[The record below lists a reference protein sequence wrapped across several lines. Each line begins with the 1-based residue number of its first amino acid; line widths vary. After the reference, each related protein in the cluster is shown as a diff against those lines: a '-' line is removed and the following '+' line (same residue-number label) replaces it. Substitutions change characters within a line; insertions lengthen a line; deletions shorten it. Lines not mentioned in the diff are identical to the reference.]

1 MKPSS
6 KPFFHPPTT
15 STANTHN
22 LCPNKKQHSP
32 SNNNTNSDNFHIYIS
47 YLFLSYLFLSYLFL
61 SYLFLSYLFLSY
73 ILYIKSHTMNI
84 VMCRRH
90 IIGKKET
97 NHITLFLFTVLKHFV
112 SIIQSTQCLC
122 LPILDKMNHIL
133 LFNNSI
139 GER

>member
-6 KPFFHPPTT
+6 KLFFHPPTT

-32 SNNNTNSDNFHIYIS
+32 SNNNTNSDNFHIYI
-47 YLFLSYLFLSYLFL
+47 SYLFL

-112 SIIQSTQCLC
+112 SILQSTQCIC